1 MSGLLTVAE
10 VADYLKTTT
19 TTVYRWLKEGKLTAV
34 KIGKEWRIDEALLR
48 SLLSRNENT
57 AKIPGSFWRSFRDS
71 EHIMLITN
79 TNTEINEFEADFFQ
93 RGLAEGARLMK
104 GCWWQDADEVVDE
117 YSRLGLDAASLVKDG
132 ILSIVDLSRL
142 YRAEGVDGPIRAWRS
157 SIERAVSQGARRLWA
172 AGSPS
177 LNCCGKDSNIVMSF
191 ESGLSDAIKNSPV
204 IGVCLYSLED
214 RSNRAHF
221 DKMIAL
227 MNYHSGV
234 AFYSE
239 GQYNL
244 LRH

>member
-1 MSGLLTVAE
+1 
-10 VADYLKTTT
+10 
-19 TTVYRWLKEGKLTAV
+19 
-34 KIGKEWRIDEALLR
+34 
-48 SLLSRNENT
+48 
-57 AKIPGSFWRSFRDS
+57 
-71 EHIMLITN
+71 
-79 TNTEINEFEADFFQ
+79 
-93 RGLAEGARLMK
+93 
-104 GCWWQDADEVVDE
+104 
-117 YSRLGLDAASLVKDG
+117 
-132 ILSIVDLSRL
+132 
-142 YRAEGVDGPIRAWRS
+142 
-157 SIERAVSQGARRLWA
+157 
-172 AGSPS
+172 
-177 LNCCGKDSNIVMSF
+177 VMSF